1 MTEAS
6 DSTPRRELREEYF
19 KVVDILQSYDPYFL
33 TIKNWGVTVSGAAI
47 ALSVSQKSSSA
58 FLLVCVLALGFWTTE
73 VRFKLLQL
81 GHTLRATELERYLS
95 DPDTAA
101 SKPQSPRVLGAFG
114 EESALNIRHH
124 RWRSVFLWP
133 QVMFPHVFFVAVGIL
148 GFLLAP
154 FLLRK

>member
-1 MTEAS
+1 
-6 DSTPRRELREEYF
+6 
-19 KVVDILQSYDPYFL
+19 
-33 TIKNWGVTVSGAAI
+33 
-47 ALSVSQKSSSA
+47 
-58 FLLVCVLALGFWTTE
+58 
-73 VRFKLLQL
+73 
-81 GHTLRATELERYLS
+81 LS

-124 RWRSVFLWP
+124 RWRSVFLLP

-148 GFLLAP
+148 GFLLTP

>member
-1 MTEAS
+1 MSEAT

-19 KVVDILQSYDPYFL
+19 KVVDVLQSYDPYFL
-33 TIKNWGVTVSGAAI
+33 TIKNWGVTPI

-58 FLLVCVLALGFWTTE
+58 FLLVCVLAVGFWTTE

-101 SKPQSPRVLGAFG
+101 SKPQTPRVLAAFG
-114 EESALNIRHH
+114 EESALNIRNH

-148 GFLLAP
+148 GFLLTP

>member
-58 FLLVCVLALGFWTTE
+58 FLLVCVLAIGFWTTE

-95 DPDTAA
+95 IGQPHQSLNRPASWVRSAGNPLSTSVTTA
-101 SKPQSPRVLGAFG
+101 GALYFYG
-114 EESALNIRHH
+114 
-124 RWRSVFLWP
+124 
-133 QVMFPHVFFVAVGIL
+133 
-148 GFLLAP
+148 
-154 FLLRK
+154 RK